1 MRQDEIRVHE
11 GGLGERRT
19 PGNPFQYG
27 READVLVDRIDEL
40 ARVLRVSQE
49 CGTLFLIGPR
59 RFGKT
64 SILRAAE
71 ARLTDAGK
79 VALRYDAEAFD
90 DLGSLS
96 AALLSGAVRRYSSAL
111 DRAQAIARKF
121 FVALKPSLTLDPSDG
136 KITVAVGV
144 EPGGRL
150 GAISLFTD
158 VLNGIDGL
166 AAEDGRPAL
175 VMIDE
180 FQQVVTEAGEKAE
193 RQIRAAVQGH
203 RAVGHVFAGSSSRK
217 MTEMVATSN
226 RAFWQLGDQ
235 LHVGPIPRPAFLEFL
250 RKGFE
255 SADATIA
262 NGALER
268 ILDLGEDVPYNVQQL
283 ASECWVVATDKR
295 RRHLTVALVDE
306 ALGRV
311 VSTQHVSYL
320 QRWLPLSHAQKQTLR
335 IVSQE
340 PIGFEL
346 AARALQQGPPRS
358 TMKRALEA
366 IEALDAL
373 EHQHFLRQ
381 DLTGPKPTWRFED
394 PFMRVWMA
402 SLGNQ

>member
-1 MRQDEIRVHE
+1 MRHAELRRTEAV
-11 GGLGERRT
+11 LSERRT
-19 PGNPFQYG
+19 PGNPFRYG
-27 READVLVDRIDEL
+27 READVLVDRTDEL
-40 ARVLRVSQE
+40 ARVVRVSE
-49 CGTLFLIGPR
+49 ESGTLFLIGPR

-71 ARLTDAGK
+71 AVLTDAGR
-79 VALRYDAEAFD
+79 VVLRYDAEAFD
-90 DLGSLS
+90 DIGSLA

-144 EPGGRL
+144 EPGARL
-150 GAISLFTD
+150 GAVPLLTD
-158 VLNGIDGL
+158 VLNGIERL

-175 VMIDE
+175 VIVDE
-180 FQQVVTEAGEKAE
+180 FQQVVSEGGEKAE
-193 RQIRAAVQGH
+193 RQIRAAVQRH
-203 RAVGHVFAGSSSRK
+203 RAVGYVFAGSSSRM

-235 LHVGPIPRPAFLEFL
+235 LHLGPIPRPAFLDFL

-255 SADATIA
+255 AADATIA

-283 ASECWVVATDKR
+283 ASECWVVTTDTR
-295 RRHLTVALVDE
+295 RRHLTAALVDE

-311 VSTQHVSYL
+311 VSMQHVSYL
-320 QRWLPLSHAQKQTLR
+320 QRWLLLSHAQKQTLR

-340 PIGFEL
+340 QIGFEL
-346 AARALQQGPPRS
+346 SAMALQHGLPRT
-358 TMKRALEA
+358 TMQRALE
-366 IEALDAL
+366 AL

-381 DLTGPKPTWRFED
+381 DLAGPKPTWRFED
-394 PFMRVWMA
+394 PFMRAWLA